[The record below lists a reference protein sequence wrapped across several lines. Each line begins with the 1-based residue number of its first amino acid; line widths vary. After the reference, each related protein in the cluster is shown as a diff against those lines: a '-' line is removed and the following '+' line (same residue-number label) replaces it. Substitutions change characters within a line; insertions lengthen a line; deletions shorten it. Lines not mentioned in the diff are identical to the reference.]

1 MKNASIK
8 DIAALAGVSTTTI
21 SFVLNG
27 KAAEKRISKELVS
40 KIEKIAKKLNYTPN
54 QIARG
59 LRTGKTHSIGLMV
72 EDISNPFFGSLAKVI
87 EDEAD
92 KHGYKLMYCS
102 TENNETRARDLLKML
117 EYRQMD
123 GFIITP
129 TVDLKKDI
137 ELLVQQK
144 KPLVLIDRYFPDYD
158 TSYVAVDNY
167 KGAYE
172 AVSFLIAQGHKNV
185 GLVTISQ
192 EQVQM
197 KERYRGYLDA
207 LKDHGQVFRKGS
219 LLRIPFDAARK
230 DAVHHISEFL
240 QRKPRPDALFFT
252 TNYLGIY
259 GLESLRELGMRIPED
274 IGMVVFDDHDLFR
287 LYTPA
292 ITVISQP
299 ITEIGKLA
307 VDMLIGQLS
316 KKPRK
321 HHQHTLAPTLMV
333 RASSKSKK

>member
-27 KAAEKRISKELVS
+27 KAAEKRISKELVN
-40 KIEKIAKKLNYTPN
+40 KIEKIARKLNYTPN

-59 LRTGKTHSIGLMV
+59 LRTGKTHSVGLMV
-72 EDISNPFFGSLAKVI
+72 EDISNPFFACLAKVI
-87 EDEAD
+87 EDEAH
-92 KHGYKLMYCS
+92 KHGYRLMYCS

-129 TVDLKKDI
+129 TLELRKDI
-137 ELLVQQK
+137 ELLVQQN
-144 KPLVLIDRYFPDYD
+144 KPVVLIDRYFPDYD

-167 KGAYE
+167 RGAFD
-172 AVSFLIAQGHKNV
+172 AVSFLLQQGYQNI
-185 GLVTISQ
+185 GIVTTNLD
-192 EQVQM
+192 QVQM
-197 KERYRGYLDA
+197 KDRHRGYTDA
-207 LKDHGQVFRKGS
+207 LKTHQHTVKKTRQLK
-219 LLRIPFDAARK
+219 IPFDADRK
-230 DAVHHISEFL
+230 EAVNLVVEFL
-240 QRKPRPDALFFT
+240 QQPSPPDALFFT

-259 GLESLRELGMRIPED
+259 GLESMRELGRKIPD
-274 IGMVVFDDHDLFR
+274 DMGMVVFDDHDLFR
-287 LYTPA
+287 LYSPA
-292 ITVISQP
+292 ITVVAQP

-307 VDMLIGQLS
+307 VDMLMGQLI

-321 HHQHTLAPTLMV
+321 HHQLTLAPTLMI
-333 RASSKSKK
+333 RASSRAQI

>member
-40 KIEKIAKKLNYTPN
+40 KIERIARKLNYTPN

-59 LRTGKTHSIGLMV
+59 LRTGKTHSVGLMV
-72 EDISNPFFGSLAKVI
+72 EDISNPFFASLAKVI

-102 TENNETRARDLLKML
+102 TENNEVRARDLLKML

-129 TVDLKKDI
+129 TLELRKEI

-158 TSYVAVDNY
+158 TSYVAVDGY

-172 AVSFLIAQGHKNV
+172 ATSHLVKQGYRQI
-185 GLVTISQ
+185 GIVTTNLD
-192 EQVQM
+192 QVQM
-197 KERYRGYLDA
+197 RDRYKGYAEA
-207 LKDHGQVFRKGS
+207 LKDFHLGARKSS
-219 LLRIPFDAARK
+219 LLKIPFNAERK
-230 DAVHHISEFL
+230 EAVALISEFL
-240 QRKPRPDALFFT
+240 QRQPCPEALFFT

-259 GLESLRELGMRIPED
+259 GLESLRSLGMKIPD
-274 IGMVVFDDHDLFR
+274 DMGIVVFDDHDLFR

-292 ITVISQP
+292 ITVIAQP

-333 RASSKSKK
+333 RASSRNLH

>member
-27 KAAEKRISKELVS
+27 KAEEKRISKELVS
-40 KIEKIAKKLNYTPN
+40 RIEKIARKLNYTPN
-54 QIARG
+54 QVARG
-59 LRTGKTHSIGLMV
+59 LRTGKTHSVGLMV
-72 EDISNPFFGSLAKVI
+72 EDISNPFFASLAKVI

-102 TENNETRARDLLKML
+102 TENNETRARELLKML

-129 TVDLKKDI
+129 TIELKKDI
-137 ELLVQQK
+137 ELLVRQK

-167 KGAYE
+167 GGAHE
-172 AVSFLIAQGHKNV
+172 AVSFLVAQGYKNV
-185 GLVTISQ
+185 GLITISQ
-192 EQVQM
+192 EQMQM
-197 KERYRGYLDA
+197 KERYRGYADA
-207 LKDHGQVFRKGS
+207 LKDQGQPIRKNS
-219 LLRIPFDAARK
+219 LLRIPFDAARQE
-230 DAVHHISEFL
+230 AVSRISEFL
-240 QRKPRPDALFFT
+240 QHEPRPDALFFT

-259 GLESLRELGMRIPED
+259 GLESLRSLGLRLPED
-274 IGMVVFDDHDLFR
+274 MGMVVFDDHDLFR

-299 ITEIGKLA
+299 ITEIGRMA

-321 HHQHTLAPTLMV
+321 QHQHTLAPTLMV
-333 RASSKSKK
+333 RASSERKR